1 MTPPYTKSQNKNKSH
16 KMYKKKLL
24 SFLIISCSIPYVLPI
39 DCTKLRVGQFICP
52 DPDSSYDYIDHKT
65 QSVAGCKKD
74 GTASVRCIASEG
86 IVCEGFENNTFYG
99 SIPCDYT

>member
-1 MTPPYTKSQNKNKSH
+1 MN
-16 KMYKKKLL
+16 KKKILI
-24 SFLIISCSIPYVLPI
+24 FLTFSCSIPHVLPTT

-52 DPDSSYDYIDHKT
+52 DPDSSYDYIDHHT
-65 QSVAGCKKD
+65 QSVVGCQKD

-86 IVCEGFENNTFYG
+86 IVCKVSGNNTFQG